1 MADFELDQER
11 ANKAYETLVKYIA
24 ISSRSEHECKEKLY
38 DKGFH
43 KNEVEYAI
51 DRAKHYRYINDE
63 EYVRTFLLFN
73 KSRYGAKKIEYKLTT
88 EKGVDRT
95 LVANMIADEISDE
108 FEIALATE
116 MAEKY
121 IKQKKI
127 VDKSGYQK
135 VSAFLYQRG
144 FSLRIISKVMSTIF
158 DVVFSGDDED

>member
-1 MADFELDQER
+1 MEEFELDEER
-11 ANKAYETLVKYIA
+11 AKKAYETLVKYLA
-24 ISSRSEHECKEKLY
+24 ISSRSEHECREKLY

-43 KNEVEYAI
+43 RDEVEFAI
-51 DRAKHYRYINDE
+51 DKAKKYRYINDE

-73 KSRYGAKKIEYKLTT
+73 KTRYGAKKIEYKLTV

-108 FEIALATE
+108 FEISLAND

-127 VDKSGYQK
+127 ADKSGYQK
-135 VSAFLYQRG
+135 VAAFLYQKG
-144 FSLRIISKVMSTIF
+144 FAQSIISKVMGTIF
-158 DVVFSGDDED
+158 DVVFSDD